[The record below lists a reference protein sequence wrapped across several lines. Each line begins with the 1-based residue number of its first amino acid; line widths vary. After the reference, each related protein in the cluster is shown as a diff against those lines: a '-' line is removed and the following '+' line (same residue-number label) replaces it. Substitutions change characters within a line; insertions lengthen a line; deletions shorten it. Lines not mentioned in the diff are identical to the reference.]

1 MFKKTIIILSCLL
14 LLSDVICFAKG
25 SQTKYF
31 AEKTSQ
37 IIYIFTTPRNY
48 NTERELL
55 NEYHLSY
62 GSKGKNHNDSWN
74 ISYDSDD
81 KYFYYSLELL
91 NDYNNL
97 SFTQSINYT
106 GTHSYGFTFGI
117 AYNF

>member
-1 MFKKTIIILSCLL
+1 MLKKTVIILSCLL
-14 LLSDVICFAKG
+14 LLSNTICFAKEG
-25 SQTKYF
+25 KTEHF
-31 AEKTSQ
+31 AKNTPRTA
-37 IIYIFTTPRNY
+37 YIFLTPKNY

-106 GTHSYGFTFGI
+106 GTHSYGLTFGI